1 MPKEKFKSKDLLFG
15 ALQLLT
21 VDGLRRFDSEFDWK
35 GDRWKFTAYRIS
47 KPLDVVRIDLR
58 KIRKESKPAAEPLK
72 RPSG

>member
-1 MPKEKFKSKDLLFG
+1 MAKEKFKTKDLLFG

-21 VDGLRRFDSEFDWK
+21 LDGLRRFDSEFDWK

-58 KIRKESKPAAEPLK
+58 KVKEKTKTSPTP
-72 RPSG
+72 

>member
-1 MPKEKFKSKDLLFG
+1 MAKEKFKTKDLLFG

-21 VDGLRRFDSEFDWK
+21 LDGLRRFDSEFDWK

-58 KIRKESKPAAEPLK
+58 KVKKKTKTSPTP
-72 RPSG
+72 